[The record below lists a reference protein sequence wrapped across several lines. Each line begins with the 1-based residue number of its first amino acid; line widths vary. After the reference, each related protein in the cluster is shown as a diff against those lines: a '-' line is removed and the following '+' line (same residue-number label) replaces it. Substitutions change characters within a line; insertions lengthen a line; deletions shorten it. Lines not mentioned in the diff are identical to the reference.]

1 MQNAYASEGE
11 ISKEGWGEV
20 CPLTWLDACLRQP
33 GRCRLSRITSFELLG
48 VGIVSGGDGKDLE
61 MDPVAVRSIQDGLRA
76 AVGELREFATDTS
89 AVAGSGMS
97 RLALTGF
104 EAGHPAVASALEG
117 FCERWDLGVAS
128 LVIST
133 SGLAERLGIAA
144 GSVWEEDQYR
154 NGTFKVLVNAGI
166 GNPHASEDEVEK
178 KSMDAILSDH
188 AFKRETP
195 EQARQAREDFDR
207 TWADTKHRVLNEGI
221 GGGLLENVAEAQG
234 MDRETLDH
242 MRNPQVPGQHG
253 TAHSGEQ
260 HGDEGAGSDGRR

>member
-1 MQNAYASEGE
+1 M
-11 ISKEGWGEV
+11 
-20 CPLTWLDACLRQP
+20 
-33 GRCRLSRITSFELLG
+33 
-48 VGIVSGGDGKDLE
+48 GIVSGGGSKDLE
-61 MDPVAVRSIQDGLRA
+61 MDPVAVQSIQDGLRS
-76 AVGELREFATDTS
+76 AVGKLREFATDTL

-104 EAGHPAVASALEG
+104 EAGHPAVASGLEG

-154 NGTFKVLVNAGI
+154 RGTFKVLVNAGV
-166 GNPHASEDEVEK
+166 GNPYASEDDIEK
-178 KSMDAILSDH
+178 KSMAAILSDH
-188 AFKRETP
+188 ALKGETP

-207 TWADTKHRVLNEGI
+207 TWAATKHSVLNEGI

-234 MDRETLDH
+234 MDRDTLDQL
-242 MRNPQVPGQHG
+242 RNPQGPAQQ
-253 TAHSGEQ
+253 ARADSGDQNDDQGEVS
-260 HGDEGAGSDGRR
+260 GVRR